1 MPALVPTSQN
11 SLNYTTGAAIPYKV
25 VLSGTSGGGNSV
37 TQNVTQ
43 SVDGNTFTQQ
53 FLKNPEFYL
62 VLASTSDTCQLTVS
76 IQDVN
81 GTTST
86 VDSGNTVTYSITPTG
101 KNSTASVPAGTATP
115 TQVAKEMP
123 LVTSMSNTGSP
134 TGTELVSF
142 SAATMSTNWQP
153 STLKWTT
160 QNTSVSSTGLVSAI
174 AIGYDQIQVRYP
186 LASNDPGN
194 PQFIEAVLNVLV
206 L

>member
-11 SLNYTTGAAIPYKV
+11 SLNYTTGVGIPYKLF
-25 VLSGTSGGGNSV
+25 LSGTSGAGNAV
-37 TQNVTQ
+37 TQTVTQ

-62 VLASTSDTCQLTVS
+62 TLASTSDTCQLTVA

-81 GTTST
+81 GTAAT
-86 VDSGNTVTYSITPTG
+86 VDSGNTVTYTITATG
-101 KNSTASVPAGTATP
+101 KNSTASVPAGTATS

-123 LVTSMSNTGSP
+123 IITSMNNTGSP

-142 SAATMSTNWQP
+142 SAATMSTNWEP
-153 STLKWTT
+153 STLKWAT
-160 QNTSVSSTGLVSAI
+160 QNTQVSYTGLISAI
-174 AIGYDQIQVRYP
+174 AIGWDQIQVRYP
-186 LASNDPGN
+186 LASNDPNN

>member
-1 MPALVPTSQN
+1 MPAIVLTNPLQ
-11 SLNYTTGAAIPYKV
+11 LNYTSGIGVPTKV
-25 VLSGTSGGGNSV
+25 VLSGTSVAGNAV

-62 VLASTSDTCQLTVS
+62 VLASTSDTCQLTVA

-81 GTTST
+81 GNAAT

-101 KNSTASVPAGTATP
+101 KLSTSAAPAGTATS

-123 LVTSMSNTGSP
+123 VITSMNNTGSP
-134 TGTELVSF
+134 TGTELVTF
-142 SAATMSTNWQP
+142 SAATMSTNWEP
-153 STLKWTT
+153 STLKWAT
-160 QNTSVSSTGLVSAI
+160 QNTQVSYTGLISAI
-174 AIGYDQIQVRYP
+174 AIGWDQIAVRYP
-186 LASNDPGN
+186 LASNDPLN
-194 PQFIEAVLNVLV
+194 PQFIEAVLNILV